1 MTKAMNEDKDK
12 MKGMSFAELLDT
24 LEAPEPYRFPYEN
37 YKIIGDTGEI
47 DRVIDSCGYIN
58 LDIPDISGTLSPD
71 AVNYVS
77 AGMASGEGAVADAFA
92 DAVGSLPVKLACISK
107 MLFQIW
113 LPRNADCRI
122 SELADML
129 RGMSADIDI
138 CWGIAYDELL
148 AAQQAKVTLLAA
160 GKK

>member
-1 MTKAMNEDKDK
+1 MNEDKDK
-12 MKGMSFAELLDT
+12 MKEMSFAELLDT
-24 LEAPEPYRFPYEN
+24 LEVPEPYRFPYED

-47 DRVIDSCGYIN
+47 DKIIYTHGIIN
-58 LDIPDISGTLSPD
+58 LDPTDVASTLSPE
-71 AVNYVS
+71 AANYLSVGT
-77 AGMASGEGAVADAFA
+77 ADGEGAIAEAFT
-92 DAVGSLPVKLACISK
+92 DAVGKLPIKPDSISK

-113 LPRNADCRI
+113 LPRNARYQL

-148 AAQQAKVTLLAA
+148 AAQQARVTLLAA
-160 GKK
+160 GKN